1 MKKQIS
7 PTIRAHLIRGALY
20 LFLLLAVCLVPFAL
34 GRRAAGKES
43 TSGNK
48 TQLPTTSEGS
58 GGATATPTPV
68 VLDHFNAYVAQGDLL
83 NEPVALQDQFD
94 GQPDY
99 RVVLSAY
106 FFANPVQKTFNG
118 VVTPITN
125 PDSHLK
131 LYLLQE
137 TPTHGR
143 WLVTVSNQFGQQTL
157 HVYDST
163 ILAVPTQKLPYGP
176 PHDLDHFK
184 CYRCTGDPLNVVVDL
199 LDQFQNEPQVQVL
212 APVYFCNPVQKTHNG
227 VITPIQHPNDH
238 LVFYQSAYQHSLTQI
253 ATLNQIAA
261 EQNVPIY
268 SAALLGVPSL
278 KLAVT
283 IPTPTST
290 PTAFP
295 TNTPTATAAAFTPTA
310 TATAIAT
317 ATVTATATFTPTP
330 TATVTPTATATTTST
345 ATPTLTP
352 RPSPT
357 PRPVLTPRPRPTPPP
372 SP

>member
-1 MKKQIS
+1 
-7 PTIRAHLIRGALY
+7 
-20 LFLLLAVCLVPFAL
+20 
-34 GRRAAGKES
+34 
-43 TSGNK
+43 
-48 TQLPTTSEGS
+48 
-58 GGATATPTPV
+58 
-68 VLDHFNAYVAQGDLL
+68 
-83 NEPVALQDQFD
+83 
-94 GQPDY
+94 
-99 RVVLSAY
+99 
-106 FFANPVQKTFNG
+106 

-163 ILAVPTQKLPYGP
+163 ILAVPTQELPYGP

-199 LDQFQNEPQVQVL
+199 LDQFQNEPQVQIL

-238 LVFYQSAYQHSLTQI
+238 LVFYQSAYQHSVTQI

-278 KLAVT
+278 KLAAT
-283 IPTPTST
+283 IPTPTAT
-290 PTAFP
+290 PTSFP
-295 TNTPTATAAAFTPTA
+295 TNTPTPTSSPMATA
-310 TATAIAT
+310 TATPT
-317 ATVTATATFTPTP
+317 TTPG
-330 TATVTPTATATTTST
+330 VTPTATPQPSPSPTVID
-345 ATPTLTP
+345 TPTPTPRPTRAAPAPKP
-352 RPSPT
+352 RPSPP
-357 PRPVLTPRPRPTPPP
+357 PRP
-372 SP
+372 